1 MREPDVL
8 IVGGG
13 LIGLGIGWEV
23 ARAGMSVTVVERD
36 AAVGPRSGAY
46 WAAAGMVAPAA
57 ETGFSE
63 EAQLAL
69 ARASLQLYPEWTA
82 GVEAAAGMGVDYRA
96 EGTLIV
102 ALDADDAAWLER
114 VARTQEAL
122 GLAPALLRG
131 AEAREMEPHL
141 APAVT
146 RALLSAGDHQVDN
159 RRLWRALREAFARAG
174 GVLMDGV
181 EATRI
186 AHGGGRATGAWVRP
200 AAAPDAREEHL
211 PAARTVV
218 CAGAWTRLLLSA
230 GLPSSLVAPIRP
242 VKGQILRLEMSD
254 LLTLD
259 HVVRTRR
266 VYLAPKSDG
275 RLVVGATSEERGFE
289 RRLSAGAV
297 MDLLRDAWETAP
309 GIYDL
314 PLHETW
320 TGLRPAARDN
330 APVLGRTAMDGLFLA
345 TGHYR
350 NGVLLT
356 PITARAMGTLLVE
369 GTAPELI
376 RPFTPGRFHAPR
388 VVG

>member
-1 MREPDVL
+1 
-8 IVGGG
+8 
-13 LIGLGIGWEV
+13 
-23 ARAGMSVTVVERD
+23 
-36 AAVGPRSGAY
+36 
-46 WAAAGMVAPAA
+46 
-57 ETGFSE
+57 
-63 EAQLAL
+63 
-69 ARASLQLYPEWTA
+69 
-82 GVEAAAGMGVDYRA
+82 MGVDYRA

-275 RLVVGATSEERGFE
+275 RLVVGATSEERGFD
-289 RRLSAGAV
+289 RRLTAGAV

>member
-8 IVGGG
+8 VVGGG
-13 LIGLGIGWEV
+13 LIGLGIGWEA
-23 ARAGMSVTVVERD
+23 ARAGMRVTVVERD
-36 AAVGPRSGAY
+36 AAEGPRTGAY
-46 WAAAGMVAPAA
+46 WAAAGMLAPAA

-63 EAQLAL
+63 EEQLAL
-69 ARASLQLYPEWTA
+69 ARASLDLYPEWTA
-82 GVEAAAGMGVDYRA
+82 EVEAASGIGVDYRT

-181 EATRI
+181 EATRV
-186 AHGGGRATGAWVRP
+186 AHEGGRATGAWVRP
-200 AAAPDAREEHL
+200 AAAPDAEEEHL

-230 GLPSSLVAPIRP
+230 GLPSSLVAPVRP

-275 RLVVGATSEERGFE
+275 RLVVGATSEECGFD
-289 RRLSAGAV
+289 RRLTAGAV
-297 MDLLRDAWETAP
+297 MELLRDAWETAP

-314 PLHETW
+314 PLQETW

-330 APVLGRTAMDGLFLA
+330 APVLGATSMDGLFLA

-356 PITARAMGTLLVE
+356 PITARTMRALLVE

-376 RPFTPGRFHAPR
+376 RPFTPGRFHAR
-388 VVG
+388 QEVQ